1 MDYSPW
7 SERDIGH
14 IWKLILS
21 PKLERPCPPYLVC
34 MHISFAWIFFHLI
47 PFDSTVC
54 FVYLVMY
61 FTIFFHCTLKLYIF
75 RTCISMYMCIMC
87 TSNSR
92 MSWISWLSQVCL
104 CQLQCEPHLRRTM
117 LFLKPNQSWLFYGF
131 IHDEVLD
138 WVAQLVE
145 RLNDIAHTQHHTA
158 YLSLTHGFLNKFTFF
173 LCTTSNIHVIV
184 VYVHIIVLLHV
195 HVYIIFTCTC
205 VYLFFIIYR
214 SFCWQLLISM
224 IILQL

>member
-1 MDYSPW
+1 
-7 SERDIGH
+7 
-14 IWKLILS
+14 
-21 PKLERPCPPYLVC
+21 
-34 MHISFAWIFFHLI
+34 
-47 PFDSTVC
+47 
-54 FVYLVMY
+54 MY
-61 FTIFFHCTLKLYIF
+61 FTNFFHCTLKLYIF

-104 CQLQCEPHLRRTM
+104 CQLQCEPHLWGTM
-117 LFLKPNQSWLFYGF
+117 LFLKPNQSWLF
-131 IHDEVLD
+131 L
-138 WVAQLVE
+138 WVYSWWGPWLGSSAGGE
-145 RLNDIAHTQHHTA
+145 AAHTQHHTA
-158 YLSLTHGFLNKFTFF
+158 YSSLTHGFLNKFTFF